1 MSNGLTYSEVKASP
15 GATHFLHSIHA
26 LSADSLY
33 YSTRNTPHTP
43 HLHRAHLSHTTM
55 SHTCTCLLSFAALC
69 LELRGTVPDSD

>member
-1 MSNGLTYSEVKASP
+1 MSNGLKLKASE
-15 GATHFLHSIHA
+15 GLGLHMFSIRFMP
-26 LSADSLY
+26 SLY
-33 YSTRNTPHTP
+33 NSTRNTPHTP